1 MGVVRGKLNK
11 MAGRG
16 TFGVALAGIG
26 LGLFGVY
33 KTCFYTGRFGC
44 EYKRFSNFEGSIWHV
59 RGACCNSGALAG
71 PHHMVLCCCSC

>member
-33 KTCFYTGRFGC
+33 KTCFYTGLWFGC
-44 EYKRFSNFEGSIWHV
+44 ECKHFSNFESSIWHAA
-59 RGACCNSGALAG
+59 RGACCNSGTL
-71 PHHMVLCCCSC
+71 